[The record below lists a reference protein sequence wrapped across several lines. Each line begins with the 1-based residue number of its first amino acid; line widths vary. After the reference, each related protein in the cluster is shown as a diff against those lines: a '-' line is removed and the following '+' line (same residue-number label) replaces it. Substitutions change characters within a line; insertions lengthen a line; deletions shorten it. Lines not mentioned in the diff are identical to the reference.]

1 KGATMEL
8 EQLAVDLDWDD
19 DLDESLLDDDFD
31 ADAEF
36 EMEFTLGRDKLVA
49 LGFSPNVAY

>member
-1 KGATMEL
+1 MEL

-19 DLDESLLDDDFD
+19 DLDATLLDDDFD
-31 ADAEF
+31 AEAEF

>member
-1 KGATMEL
+1 MEL
-8 EQLAVDLDWDD
+8 EQLAVDLDWEDD
-19 DLDESLLDDDFD
+19 IEECLLDDDFD

-49 LGFSPNVAY
+49 LGFSPSLAY